1 MSIIKFANFLK
12 FFNTSIH
19 YLKLA
24 NQLFDKFN
32 DYIYLSDSGIEQL
45 KLFTKLFD
53 KFIYL
58 INLF

>member
-24 NQLFDKFN
+24 N
-32 DYIYLSDSGIEQL
+32 
-45 KLFTKLFD
+45 
-53 KFIYL
+53 
-58 INLF
+58 